1 MIAKSFR
8 ALLAA
13 ALFAVA
19 LPTHAQLTFKDDL
32 NRALILKAPAKR
44 IVTLSPSLTELV
56 YAAGAGDLVVGV
68 DSLSD
73 YPPEAK
79 KVAQIPTG
87 ERFNIEAIATVK
99 PDLVIAWREGIRRDD
114 IERITAFGTTV
125 FVAQARNLSDIP
137 RLLETLGRMTAR
149 DTTPQVADFE
159 LRLEAVRRAN
169 VGKPRMSA
177 FLEIWNRPLTTISGN
192 HILSEALEVCRAEN
206 VFREL
211 PGSAPKVSWDDVAR
225 EDPYV
230 IVGAGSASSEDEFK
244 ANWRIRAGLS
254 AVRADRL
261 VYLESD
267 AIQRPSPRTP
277 EGIAQLCATLDGV
290 RNPSAATAK
299 VNPAKRPVS
308 TAGAA
313 AAPGASAAAAALLKP
328 ASSPGVGNSPAPP
341 GTNPPASAPTAAA
354 PETAVPAVPPAA
366 SAGAT
371 DQKPRRPSQYGM

>member
-1 MIAKSFR
+1 MIAKTFR
-8 ALLAA
+8 ALLIA

-19 LPTHAQLTFKDDL
+19 VPTHAQLTFKDDL

-73 YPPEAK
+73 YPPEAR
-79 KVAQIPTG
+79 KVAQVPTG
-87 ERFNIEAIATVK
+87 DKFTIEAIAAIK
-99 PDLVIAWREGIRRDD
+99 PDLVFAWREGIRRDD
-114 IERITAFGTTV
+114 IERITAFGATV

-137 RLLETLGRMTAR
+137 RLLEIVGRMTAR
-149 DTTPQVADFE
+149 DTTPQVSDFE

-169 VGKPRMSA
+169 AGKPRMSA

-230 IVGAGSASSEDEFK
+230 IVGAGSASSVEEFK
-244 ANWRIRAGLS
+244 SNWQIRAGLS

-267 AIQRPSPRTP
+267 AIQRPTPRTP
-277 EGIAQLCATLDGV
+277 EGIAQLCAVLDEV
-290 RNPSAATAK
+290 RNPATAK
-299 VNPAKRPVS
+299 AKTIPATRPTS

-313 AAPGASAAAAALLKP
+313 SAPGASAAAAAMLKP
-328 ASSPGVGNSPAPP
+328 AASPAPTKSP
-341 GTNPPASAPTAAA
+341 TPSGTIPPASAPTAAA
-354 PETAVPAVPPAA
+354 PETAVPAAPPAA
-366 SAGAT
+366 SAEAA